1 MPQASVRP
9 RLTVIVQLIISMC
22 AGFFKEHSGKEGE
35 GACVLPVLCTKAV
48 MKAEETAE
56 DIQSH
61 LWNSAL
67 VIMVRSR
74 AVIQNISFELKY
86 FTDVN
91 QTSQQLLR

>member
-1 MPQASVRP
+1 
-9 RLTVIVQLIISMC
+9 MC
-22 AGFFKEHSGKEGE
+22 ASFFKEHSGKEGE
-35 GACVLPVLCTKAV
+35 DACALPVLCTKAV
-48 MKAEETAE
+48 MEAEETAE

-67 VIMVRSR
+67 VIMVLSR
-74 AVIQNISFELKY
+74 AVIQNISFQLQY